1 MLYNH
6 ENPGHEEEDDFFDG
20 PDIPETPPEP
30 KKPACKPE
38 DPDYWEGE
46 ESEWEHLRPAP
57 GKRPWLWMF
66 LSLAIII
73 VAAAAWLRWFSPCI
87 DDATAY
93 GYVELAEKRGTLF
106 KTYEG
111 VALPYREI
119 TDTTRHYREDF
130 VFSVAGRDQYKA
142 LRRAMLDCRP
152 VRVDY
157 KVYHAP
163 LPWRGESRVVV
174 TGVDSV
180 DPSRILPPEFR

>member
-1 MLYNH
+1 MLYRPDAPDTKE
-6 ENPGHEEEDDFFDG
+6 ENDFFDG
-20 PDIPETPPEP
+20 PDLPDEVREP
-30 KKPACKPE
+30 KKPAYKPD
-38 DPDYWEGE
+38 DPDYWEEDEG
-46 ESEWEHLRPAP
+46 EWEHLRPHSRRN
-57 GKRPWLWMF
+57 GLLWGV
-66 LSLAIII
+66 LAVAI
-73 VAAAAWLRWFSPCI
+73 VALGLGVWLRYFSPCVEGGVQ
-87 DDATAY
+87 Y
-93 GYVELAEKRGTLF
+93 GYIERMEKRGTLF